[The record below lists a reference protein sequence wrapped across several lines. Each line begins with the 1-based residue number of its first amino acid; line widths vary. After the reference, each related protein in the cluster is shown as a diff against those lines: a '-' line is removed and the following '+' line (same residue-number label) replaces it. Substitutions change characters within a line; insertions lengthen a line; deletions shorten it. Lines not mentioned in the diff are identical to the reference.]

1 MRDLLTSIF
10 QEQSVGKQQSMRE
23 YVNDLT
29 TVNFGGTFVMKN
41 DNNNNFTEGQVLI
54 MTMVML
60 VGITIILNGCA
71 EIFIRV
77 L

>member
-1 MRDLLTSIF
+1 
-10 QEQSVGKQQSMRE
+10 
-23 YVNDLT
+23 
-29 TVNFGGTFVMKN
+29 MKN
-41 DNNNNFTEGQVLI
+41 DNDNNNFTEGHVLI

>member
-1 MRDLLTSIF
+1 MRDLPTSIF
-10 QEQSVGKQQSMRE
+10 QEQNVGRQQSMRE

>member
-1 MRDLLTSIF
+1 
-10 QEQSVGKQQSMRE
+10 MRE

>member
-1 MRDLLTSIF
+1 
-10 QEQSVGKQQSMRE
+10 MRE

-71 EIFIRV
+71 EFFIRV

>member
-1 MRDLLTSIF
+1 MEKIGQTDLLQNISHLGNRN
-10 QEQSVGKQQSMRE
+10 VGNQPSTRE

-29 TVNFGGTFVMKN
+29 TANFGGTFVMN
-41 DNNNNFTEGQVLI
+41 EGQTLI
-54 MTMVML
+54 MTIVML
-60 VGITIILNGCA
+60 IGITIILNGCA